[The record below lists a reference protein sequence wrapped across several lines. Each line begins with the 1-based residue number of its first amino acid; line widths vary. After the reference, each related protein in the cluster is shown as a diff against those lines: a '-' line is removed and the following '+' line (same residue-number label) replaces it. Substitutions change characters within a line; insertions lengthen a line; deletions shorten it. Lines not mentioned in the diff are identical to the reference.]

1 LSEPGTYQA
10 HGATEQDSDL
20 EAISVQYTD
29 NDEVSGNKC
38 DEEKESLKLD
48 EDWVAAI
55 DLSDG

>member
-1 LSEPGTYQA
+1 MRLRWSY
-10 HGATEQDSDL
+10 SDL